1 MREILDISK
10 IYKSNAETKNFKL
23 IKATWSKESH
33 DFWTPKEPPEFDDL
47 YPLHWI
53 YRKESE
59 QDIGKDYVALV
70 HKQYGT
76 MMSSHASEIISCK
89 DFLDKAYGDILNFG
103 LGLGI
108 VIFPLLDDP
117 TVKSIKIVE
126 LDKDLIELIS
136 PFIKERDVNNKV
148 SIVHGDAFTY
158 HRELKEKFDT
168 IFFDIWPSLYLKTL
182 IEMEFL
188 HKAYFKNLKTN
199 KSLMMSWCYND
210 MKKYF
215 IR

>member
-23 IKATWSKESH
+23 IKATWSKESY

-89 DFLDKAYGDILNFG
+89 DFLDKAVTLYKAESEKYYAKYSN
-103 LGLGI
+103 
-108 VIFPLLDDP
+108 
-117 TVKSIKIVE
+117 IKKQRIISN
-126 LDKDLIELIS
+126 LIDL
-136 PFIKERDVNNKV
+136 
-148 SIVHGDAFTY
+148 
-158 HRELKEKFDT
+158 
-168 IFFDIWPSLYLKTL
+168 
-182 IEMEFL
+182 
-188 HKAYFKNLKTN
+188 
-199 KSLMMSWCYND
+199 
-210 MKKYF
+210 
-215 IR
+215 